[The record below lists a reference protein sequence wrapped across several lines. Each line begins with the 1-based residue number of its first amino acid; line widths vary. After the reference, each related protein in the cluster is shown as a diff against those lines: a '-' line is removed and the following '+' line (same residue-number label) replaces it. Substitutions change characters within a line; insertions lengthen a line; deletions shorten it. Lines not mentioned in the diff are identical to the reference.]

1 MLCVKKIKIKIVDN
15 KKKEYACL
23 GWRNNY
29 FRNVHTHNQ
38 LTKWKGSTWFRCEM
52 NYEDKSSTISTLFV
66 FWFEASLS
74 PDTQSG
80 SETKKKGFSEK
91 YIYCSTEDLSSHV
104 SSIFTFYIALNL
116 NLFNFTLLQVALCSR
131 GVLYSGV
138 VLKMTVLNKML
149 RDSVPIFW
157 LWGFYSLSVTASG
170 NHPQEVML
178 QISPFSMYDHQIL
191 VSYFIR
197 TLFHIL
203 SWTTSQNIYI
213 FLN

>member
-1 MLCVKKIKIKIVDN
+1 MKRLYLIQMWN
-15 KKKEYACL
+15 EL
-23 GWRNNY
+23 WRQKL
-29 FRNVHTHNQ
+29 HNFHFIRF
-38 LTKWKGSTWFRCEM
+38 LVRSITVPRHSVRVR
-52 NYEDKSSTISTLFV
+52 D
-66 FWFEASLS
+66 
-74 PDTQSG
+74 
-80 SETKKKGFSEK
+80 KKKGFSEK
-91 YIYCSTEDLSSHV
+91 YIYCSTEDLSSHI

-116 NLFNFTLLQVALCSR
+116 NLLNFTLLQVALCSR

-138 VLKMTVLNKML
+138 VLKMAVLNKML

-191 VSYFIR
+191 VSCFIR

-203 SWTTSQNIYI
+203 SWATSQNIY
-213 FLN
+213 FFKLKHLRNLFFDTNYLK